1 MAFFGLFGKDKKEK
15 LDQGLE
21 KTKTSLFDKISK
33 ALVGKTSVDDEFLD
47 ELEEILISSD
57 FCNEEWVVIS
67 PPSFLAF
74 ISEIH
79 LSTQPCDISSE

>member
-47 ELEEILISSD
+47 ELIYAIRK
-57 FCNEEWVVIS
+57 
-67 PPSFLAF
+67 
-74 ISEIH
+74 
-79 LSTQPCDISSE
+79 